1 MRELRA
7 LWRIARVA
15 LHALHGLAIVV
26 VTFRAL
32 SVEQRRRRI
41 QWWSARLFDLL
52 GARLEVVGDV
62 HPGATLLAANHISWL
77 DIAAIHA
84 VAPHARFVSKA
95 EVKHWP
101 LINRLVD
108 AGATLYIERS
118 RTRDAMRVVHE
129 IAAALRAGETVAVFP
144 EGTTTNG
151 RTLLPFHANLLQ
163 AAISTATPVQPV
175 ALRFSDAT
183 QPISTVASYVGNT
196 TLLQSVWSIAR
207 SHGLRVRVTLLL
219 AEGSAHAD
227 RRALATRIRDLI
239 GAELAC

>member
-1 MRELRA
+1 VRGLRA

>member
-1 MRELRA
+1 VTALRA

-26 VTFRAL
+26 VAFRAL
-32 SVEQRRRRI
+32 NVEQRRRRI
-41 QWWSARLFDLL
+41 RWWSARLFDLL
-52 GARLEVVGDV
+52 GARLEVIGDV

-77 DIAAIHA
+77 DVAAIHA

-95 EVKHWP
+95 EVRHWP

-108 AGATLYIERS
+108 AGGTLYIERS
-118 RTRDAMRVVHE
+118 RARDAMRVVHE

-144 EGTTTNG
+144 EGTTTDG
-151 RTLLPFHANLLQ
+151 RSLLPFHANLLQ
-163 AAISTATPVQPV
+163 AAISTATPIQPV

-183 QPISTVASYVGNT
+183 QSVSTSASYVGDT

-207 SHGLRVRVTLLL
+207 AQGLRVKVSLLL
-219 AEGSAHAD
+219 AESSTHGD
-227 RRALATRIRDLI
+227 RRALAARIRELI
-239 GAELAC
+239 AAELAA